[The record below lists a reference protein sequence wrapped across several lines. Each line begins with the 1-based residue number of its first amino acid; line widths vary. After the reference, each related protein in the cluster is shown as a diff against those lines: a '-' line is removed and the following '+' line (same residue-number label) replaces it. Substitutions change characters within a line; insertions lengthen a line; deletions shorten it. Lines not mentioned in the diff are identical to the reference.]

1 MKTTDYSKIAS
12 KYDQNEYRQKIEP
25 DNVLK
30 DYMEQS
36 IQSQYN
42 ILDLACGTGIYLYN
56 QKECF
61 NDKNINWCGLDAS
74 EDMLRVAEAKV
85 NDVSFIKEFAE
96 NLPYESEYFD
106 YIVNN
111 YAFQHFTKKTEVLDG
126 ITRVLKK
133 NGIFK
138 MHNIA
143 IHEMKNWWVYK
154 YFPSAYFE
162 DLKRFW
168 EKELIF
174 NELLNR
180 GFNVEIHIQYQMQSM
195 EISKLLSYAENRDI
209 SILTLIDDRDYIKG
223 LEKMRSEIQNEP
235 KAKLVCDFAEM
246 FCIAKKTNDI
256 LEKSLPLLL
265 K

>member
-12 KYDQNEYRQKIEP
+12 KYEQNKYRLKIEP
-25 DNVLK
+25 DNMLM
-30 DYMEQS
+30 DYIETHQ
-36 IQSQYN
+36 QSQYS
-42 ILDLACGTGIYLYN
+42 ILDLACGTGIYLDN
-56 QKECF
+56 QIKYCS
-61 NDKNINWCGLDAS
+61 DKNIKWFGLDAS
-74 EDMLRVAEAKV
+74 EDMLKIAKDKLDSV
-85 NDVSFIKEFAE
+85 TLIRGLAE

-111 YAFQHFTKKTEVLDG
+111 YAFQHFTKKTEALDE

-133 NGIFK
+133 NGIFE

-174 NELLNR
+174 NELSNR
-180 GFNVEIHIQYQMQSM
+180 GFDVEINIQYKMQSI
-195 EISKLLSYAENRDI
+195 EVSDILTYVENRDI
-209 SILTLIDDRDYIKG
+209 SVLTLIDDRDYNKG
-223 LEKMRSEIQNEP
+223 LEKMKSEIHNES
-235 KAKLVCDFAEM
+235 KVKLACDFAEM
-246 FCIAKKTNDI
+246 FCTAKK
-256 LEKSLPLLL
+256 L
-265 K
+265 